1 MTSRSLVIGNLQARE
16 RQHSNDSREVVRA
29 ASHSLQN
36 PPGQNLQALIT
47 SLEQIEL
54 RLQRT
59 EEQSDIRDAETK
71 KAIEDIDARQTKKL
85 QDSEARLTQQMQH
98 SIASTLQEQANNA
111 AKQTRISAL
120 LSSLERAKA
129 KYDDAASVLD
139 AEKDIM
145 AGIEND
151 PNIAE
156 QERRDVAKNIYRAQM
171 TVDQRAKALH
181 LARAELCTHGP
192 ALSLDPD
199 TILPNYDV

>member
-1 MTSRSLVIGNLQARE
+1 
-16 RQHSNDSREVVRA
+16 
-29 ASHSLQN
+29 
-36 PPGQNLQALIT
+36 
-47 SLEQIEL
+47 
-54 RLQRT
+54 
-59 EEQSDIRDAETK
+59 
-71 KAIEDIDARQTKKL
+71 
-85 QDSEARLTQQMQH
+85 MQH
-98 SIASTLQEQANNA
+98 SIASTLQEQTNNA